1 MSRRVVGD
9 VVVVGKG
16 EGEGQSGPSS
26 PPSRDGQRGASAAGQ
41 QGAGAIPVAANASC
55 CSLRGRHVSV
65 RGTFRPGDRLSSRY
79 MQVVIDLRASALV
92 SPGGGAG

>member
-55 CSLRGRHVSV
+55 CSLRG
-65 RGTFRPGDRLSSRY
+65 DRLSSRY